1 MSWSAR
7 KPPSRIN
14 QNPAREARRL
24 RRPPPLLLL
33 RPRPERR
40 RMAISKSKKPPSP
53 DDDIDALKS
62 DVASFASSI
71 GLSSALSPDSGF
83 NDSDFRKKG
92 PLNPQSPP
100 PQLHG
105 RRDSASKN
113 NKKPPPPPRQQQ
125 QQQQQQQQKK
135 GKGSGFGV
143 FEGGGGKSFQLKYKH
158 LPKLPLM
165 RANDLSGQW
174 YSDLADLEGRVLAE
188 SAKIV
193 GASDLE
199 VVKQLAMEKRD
210 LAERLLEQFSQDYE
224 GSRAK
229 ALDMKM
235 VAAAQRSGTAT
246 DKVAAFT
253 CLVED
258 NPIANLRSL
267 DALLGSFFFSPQF
280 SSTV

>member
-1 MSWSAR
+1 
-7 KPPSRIN
+7 
-14 QNPAREARRL
+14 
-24 RRPPPLLLL
+24 
-33 RPRPERR
+33 
-40 RMAISKSKKPPSP
+40 MAISKSKKPPSP

-125 QQQQQQQQKK
+125 QQQQKKK

-188 SAKIV
+188 GGKSV

-199 VVKQLAMEKRD
+199 VVKQLATEKRD

-229 ALDMKM
+229 TLDMKM

-267 DALLGSFFFSPQF
+267 DALLGSFFFPHNFLPQYNSF
-280 SSTV
+280 LNAQRQSLVIS